1 MSVFT
6 YLNLKESY
14 FFPSSQCLYSLY
26 SESFYTNTE
35 RSENPRNKVPH
46 EPRDNQVKKQL
57 IVKHRRSHIRE
68 AGGC

>member
-14 FFPSSQCLYSLY
+14 FFPSGQCLYSLY
-26 SESFYTNTE
+26 SLHSESFNTNTE

-46 EPRDNQVKKQL
+46 DP
-57 IVKHRRSHIRE
+57 
-68 AGGC
+68 